1 MKYAIGVDFGTLS
14 GRALL
19 VEVETGRE
27 IATAARNYTHAVM
40 DEYMP
45 DGVTKLPPDW
55 ALQHPADYLEVL
67 RETVP
72 SVLAQSGVSPDD
84 VIGISVDFT
93 ACTILPILADGTPLC
108 FLDEFKSN
116 PHAYVKLWK
125 HHAAQKYADRVND
138 LAVKEDPTR
147 LARYGGK
154 VSSEWLLPKA
164 WQILDEVPEVYERAD
179 KLIEAGD
186 WIVMQ
191 LTGLERRSA
200 CAAGYKA
207 MWHKADGY
215 PTEEFLGK
223 LDPRLAHLVDEKL
236 SRDIYPLGAK
246 AGEINAHGAALCG
259 LNEGTAVGISVIDA
273 HVAAPAA
280 GVCTPGKMLMIMGT
294 STCHMLL
301 NDTEEIVPGM
311 CGVVE
316 DGIIGGYYGYEAGQ
330 ACVGDHFDWFV
341 KNMVPEQ
348 YALEAQKRGISIHK
362 LLREKVEGQKPGES
376 GILALDWWNGNRSI
390 LVDAELS
397 GLFIGMTLTTK
408 PEELYRALIE
418 ATAFGTRVIIEAFE
432 QNGVAINELIAA
444 GGIADKD
451 PMMMQIYA
459 DVTNREIRL
468 CGSAQA
474 CALGSAMFGAVAAGS
489 AQGGYDSVAEAAEHM
504 ASLKDLVYRPNA
516 ENHASYNALYDE
528 YLKLHDY
535 FGKGGNDVMKRLRAI
550 KRAARSAD

>member
-27 IATAARNYTHAVM
+27 VATAARNYTHAVM
-40 DEYMP
+40 DETMP

-67 RETVP
+67 RETIP

-84 VIGISVDFT
+84 VIGLSVDFT
-93 ACTILPILADGTPLC
+93 ACTVMPILADGTPLC
-108 FLDEFKSN
+108 FLDEYKQN

-125 HHAAQKYADRVND
+125 HHAAQKYADRIND
-138 LAVKEDPTR
+138 LAVKEDPVR
-147 LARYGGK
+147 LSRYGGK

-164 WQILDEVPEVYERAD
+164 WQLLDEAPEIYDRAD

-215 PTEEFLGK
+215 PSEEFLAK
-223 LDPRLAHLVDEKL
+223 LDPRLAHIVDDKL
-236 SRDIYPLGAK
+236 SRDIYPLGGK
-246 AGEINAHGAALCG
+246 AGDISAHGAALCG
-259 LNEGTAVGISVIDA
+259 LNAGTAVGISVIDA

-280 GVCTPGKMLMIMGT
+280 GVCKPGRMLMIMGT

-301 NDTEEIVPGM
+301 GESESIVPGM

-341 KNMVPEQ
+341 KNLVPEQ
-348 YALEAQKRGISIHK
+348 YSIEAQKRGISIHK
-362 LLREKVEGQKPGES
+362 LLREKVAEQKPGES

-390 LVDAELS
+390 LVDSELS
-397 GLFIGMTLTTK
+397 GLFVGMTLTTK

-432 QNGVAINELIAA
+432 RNGVPIGELIAA

-451 PMMMQIYA
+451 EMMMQIYA

-468 CGSAQA
+468 CGSSQA
-474 CALGSAMFGAVAAGS
+474 CALGAAMFGAVAAGRER
-489 AQGGYDSVAEAAEHM
+489 GGYDSVDEAAEHM
-504 ASLKDLVYRPNA
+504 ARLKDVVYRPNA
-516 ENHASYNALYDE
+516 ANHAAYNALYGE
-528 YLKLHDY
+528 YISLHDY

-550 KRAARSAD
+550 KLEARSAD